1 MKNPSVPSPSPFFLE
16 IRYYFIVSY
25 SRPKCFFWDSC
36 FKTFTRKKRGRGR
49 EGGIEQKHSRRTQS
63 ESDLSEARTRI
74 IASRLRGSER
84 AGRAREKGQRTI
96 GSVVRCASASI
107 DTRGGEEDREM
118 ERRARDRED
127 RFAGEYR
134 RGIFFCAL
142 FGFIFAAYRHRP
154 PDRFS
159 NEFREGGGKRGAR

>member
-1 MKNPSVPSPSPFFLE
+1 MLAE
-16 IRYYFIVSY
+16 RG
-25 SRPKCFFWDSC
+25 
-36 FKTFTRKKRGRGR
+36 KRGKER
-49 EGGIEQKHSRRTQS
+49 
-63 ESDLSEARTRI
+63 SDRSFVVQ
-74 IASRLRGSER
+74 
-84 AGRAREKGQRTI
+84 ARET
-96 GSVVRCASASI
+96 SI

-159 NEFREGGGKRGAR
+159 NEFREGVKSEGRDRERERKVQADRKRGEGGRVRDQRVGRSSPAYLRPTQITERARASPLGRTVVDERG